1 MAEKKEQSG
10 IGYDKASQLLS
21 NLKAFRNFPSLKKEQ
36 RAGIRAIVDKI
47 EDSIRPVRTKVGAIQ
62 EEYKELKGHKA
73 IIENDDKAK
82 KLLKDCDAE
91 INDATKGFNLNLDG
105 IVPVVISPDIFKKE
119 LGEDAD
125 TANEKRAFWPVYVE
139 LEGVFLTQ
147 ADDDGGEPKKSGG
160 NG

>member
-21 NLKAFRNFPSLKKEQ
+21 NLKAFRNFPSLTKDQ
-36 RAGIRAIVDKI
+36 RAGIRTIVDKI
-47 EDSIRPVRTKVGAIQ
+47 EDCMRSTRTKVGAIQ
-62 EEYKELKGHKA
+62 EEYKELKNHKS

-82 KLLKDCDAE
+82 KLLKDCDSE
-91 INDATKGFNLNLDG
+91 ISEATKGFNLNLDG
-105 IVPVVISPDIFKKE
+105 IVPVVVSPAIFKKVE
-119 LGEDAD
+119 GDD
-125 TANEKRAFWPVYVE
+125 TDTVNEKRAFWPVYVE

-147 ADDDGGEPKKSGG
+147 ADDDGGEPKKGGG